1 MTGPAH
7 PSVTTL
13 LAEISVLP
21 LLVESDREVRQRECC
36 GCITHC
42 GAFLGFSQKGTTIP
56 AASPCHAAFFFRR
69 AEHRVTEDR
78 LATKSS
84 QLSIGTCVVCGQS
97 EGRAAQPR
105 VVGRG
110 GGGGRGSEIRSR
122 NAAAAAAHC
131 LNCPPRVKLFNFSP
145 FARLNPTL
153 GEQKPKVGNDQ
164 EMGAQ

>member
-1 MTGPAH
+1 MVPFWGSARKAPQFLLPA
-7 PSVTTL
+7 
-13 LAEISVLP
+13 
-21 LLVESDREVRQRECC
+21 
-36 GCITHC
+36 
-42 GAFLGFSQKGTTIP
+42 P
-56 AASPCHAAFFFRR
+56 AMQPFFFRR

-97 EGRAAQPR
+97 EGQAAQPR